1 MIKVA
6 IVEDDVRFRKSLRRV
21 IESKSGLAC
30 IAEYGTGAEAIES
43 IPRDHPEV
51 VLMDLNLPDFSGAE
65 VTANL
70 KTQLPNISVVIL
82 TVYNDAEHIFKALR
96 AGACGY
102 LLKQATAA
110 EILEAIAE
118 AHRGGAPM
126 TNEIARKVI
135 AAFHEPKPV
144 PATGNPG
151 RRANAEILELV
162 ANGYANKEIADKLAI
177 TLSTVCWYLHEIYK
191 KLHVQSRVQAVNK
204 LRQSSGRP
212 SVVLNGNILSRF
224 DKMNTYCFAGW
235 RVFIYPSSAGYF
247 DQTAVP

>member
-6 IVEDDVRFRKSLRRV
+6 MVEDDVRFRKSLRRV
-21 IESKSGLAC
+21 IESNPGMAC
-30 IAEYGTGAEAIES
+30 VAEYATGAEAIGA
-43 IPRDHPEV
+43 IPRDLPQV
-51 VLMDLNLPDFSGAE
+51 VLMDLNLPDSSGAE
-65 VTANL
+65 VTAHL
-70 KTQLPNISVVIL
+70 KSELPDVCVVIL

-126 TNEIARKVI
+126 TSEIARKVI
-135 AAFHEPKPV
+135 AAFHEPKPTPTAV
-144 PATGNPG
+144 QTLAP
-151 RRANAEILELV
+151 REREILELV

-177 TLSTVCWYLHEIYK
+177 TLSTVCWYLNEIYK

-204 LRQSSGRP
+204 LRQSSGRQP
-212 SVVLNGNILSRF
+212 TS
-224 DKMNTYCFAGW
+224 
-235 RVFIYPSSAGYF
+235 
-247 DQTAVP
+247 